1 MVRGPIVMS
10 VAAIL
15 GAALLSGAEG
25 ARIVTMPTARLVS
38 AGNVC
43 ISYFWADMATSNP
56 YAPQSMSIGIL
67 GVGLTP
73 NLELDA
79 TYLKPEG
86 ASGMTSIGVECLV
99 SRETLR
105 QPAVALGAEDI
116 LQEID
121 DTSFYL
127 VLSKMVTKR
136 RGPTPTYPAVGLTLG
151 YTTRPGGD
159 MFGGAQARL
168 SPQVSVCAAWDG
180 HESIYSLSYRVPDSA
195 VVLMAGTLGDSR
207 WVGARYTM

>member
-1 MVRGPIVMS
+1 MVRGLIVMS

-25 ARIVTMPTARLVS
+25 ARIVTMPTARLVP

-43 ISYFWADMATSNP
+43 MSYFWADMATSNP
-56 YAPQSMSIGIL
+56 YAPQSMSIAIL
-67 GVGLTP
+67 GAGLTP

-86 ASGMTSIGVECLV
+86 ASSMTSVGVEYLV
-99 SRETLR
+99 SRETSG
-105 QPAVALGAEDI
+105 QPAVALGAEDVM
-116 LQEID
+116 QEID

-127 VLSKMVTKR
+127 VLSKIVTTR
-136 RGPTPTYPAVGLTLG
+136 RGQRPTYPAVGLTLG
-151 YTTRPGGD
+151 HTTQPGGD
-159 MFGGAQARL
+159 MFGGAAARL
-168 SPQVSVCAAWDG
+168 SPQVSVSAAWDG

-195 VVLMAGTLGDSR
+195 LVLMAGTLGDSR
-207 WVGARYTM
+207 

>member
-1 MVRGPIVMS
+1 MVRGLIVMS

-15 GAALLSGAEG
+15 GAALLSGADG

-38 AGNVC
+38 AGDVC
-43 ISYFWADMATSNP
+43 MSYFWADMATSNP
-56 YAPQSMSIGIL
+56 YAPQSMSIAIL

-86 ASGMTSIGVECLV
+86 ASSMTSVGVEYLV
-99 SRETLR
+99 SRETSG
-105 QPAVALGAEDI
+105 QPAVALGAEDVM
-116 LQEID
+116 QEID

-127 VLSKMVTKR
+127 VLSKIVTAR
-136 RGPTPTYPAVGLTLG
+136 REQRPTYPAVGFTLG

-168 SPQVSVCAAWDG
+168 SPQASVCAAWDG
-180 HESIYSLSYRVPDSA
+180 DESIYSLSYRVPDSTL
-195 VVLMAGTLGDSR
+195 VLMAGTLGDSR
-207 WVGARYTM
+207 WVGARYVL